1 MDKAVRNRPLT
12 LRQKQRNRLISAVRG
27 TVERSFG
34 TLKQVYGMA
43 RASYIGIAKVELEF
57 LLCAIAFNLKKAA
70 FLAPR

>member
-1 MDKAVRNRPLT
+1 MDKAVRNRPLN
-12 LRQKQRNRLISAVRG
+12 LRQNRLISAVSG

-57 LLCAIAFNLKKAA
+57 LLCAIAFNLKKNNFFGA
-70 FLAPR
+70 

>member
-1 MDKAVRNRPLT
+1 MDKAVRNRPFT

-57 LLCAIAFNLKKAA
+57 LLCAIAFNLKKTA
-70 FLAPR
+70 FLALR